1 MKATL
6 HGTATQNYTDDFK
19 AAAVD
24 WLYELGA
31 TQNMRS
37 KELMN
42 SYCGISWLNRRLLF
56 YQYSPISKDNNK
68 EIPTYSAS
76 LKQQALLLFE
86 LV

>member
-42 SYCGISWLNRRLLF
+42 SYCGIS
-56 YQYSPISKDNNK
+56 
-68 EIPTYSAS
+68 
-76 LKQQALLLFE
+76 
-86 LV
+86 